1 MFKISN
7 YVLFMALLAKEA
19 TRSNAVIEHTG
30 CNGVISSFVGE
41 CTYANFIKNLSEH
54 CNITELFR
62 PYENEDG
69 EIETA
74 DYEAKIEE
82 LCKWDAPTAFVEIQ
96 GTYQKDR
103 QYFFG
108 GG

>member
-7 YVLFMALLAKEA
+7 YVLSMALLAKGA
-19 TRSNAVIEHTG
+19 TRSNAVIEHNG

-41 CTYANFIKNLSEH
+41 CTYANFINNLSEH

-62 PYENEDG
+62 PNENEDG
-69 EIETA
+69 ETETV
-74 DYEAKIEE
+74 DYEAEIEE

-96 GTYQKDR
+96 GSYQKDR
-103 QYFFG
+103 
-108 GG
+108 